1 MPSYLL
7 PSSGAYLL
15 IFLPLKLRITL
26 TGLPALQF
34 RDSAPILSSNG
45 ASQFRANALK
55 EIKQSL
61 YTKQSFFLKHI
72 TESLAQLKSKLCL
85 TWWLRF
91 YDSFHIIPDNRTML
105 SPTSREDKSV
115 SDVTPK
121 PGDWFPDSLYG
132 SSESNNI
139 CATYNREQLEI
150 HGICLR

>member
-55 EIKQSL
+55 KTKRSL
-61 YTKQSFFLKHI
+61 YTKQSFFKDI
-72 TESLAQLKSKLCL
+72 MESSAQIKGELCL
-85 TWWLRF
+85 T
-91 YDSFHIIPDNRTML
+91 
-105 SPTSREDKSV
+105 
-115 SDVTPK
+115 
-121 PGDWFPDSLYG
+121 
-132 SSESNNI
+132 
-139 CATYNREQLEI
+139 
-150 HGICLR
+150 

>member
-61 YTKQSFFLKHI
+61 YTKQSFFKHI

-115 SDVTPK
+115 FWCHPSQGT
-121 PGDWFPDSLYG
+121 G
-132 SSESNNI
+132 SQIACTVLLKVITSVPRIIENN
-139 CATYNREQLEI
+139 
-150 HGICLR
+150 

>member
-55 EIKQSL
+55 NKTKSL
-61 YTKQSFFLKHI
+61 YQVIFQYIIAL
-72 TESLAQLKSKLCL
+72 LAQLKGELCL
-85 TWWLRF
+85 T
-91 YDSFHIIPDNRTML
+91 
-105 SPTSREDKSV
+105 
-115 SDVTPK
+115 
-121 PGDWFPDSLYG
+121 
-132 SSESNNI
+132 
-139 CATYNREQLEI
+139 
-150 HGICLR
+150 

>member
-61 YTKQSFFLKHI
+61 YTKQSFFKHI

-85 TWWLRF
+85 T
-91 YDSFHIIPDNRTML
+91 
-105 SPTSREDKSV
+105 
-115 SDVTPK
+115 
-121 PGDWFPDSLYG
+121 
-132 SSESNNI
+132 
-139 CATYNREQLEI
+139 
-150 HGICLR
+150 